1 MLHEKNIL
9 QHRLCI
15 ILLLNIYILSNMMV
29 GYGKETPWSV
39 GTIVNLFVREARL
52 LHEGTGWC
60 FTSLSMKDERKLI
73 EVFYIQLSLVKM
85 FYLNFNRKS

>member
-1 MLHEKNIL
+1 MYIVKYDDGL
-9 QHRLCI
+9 QKRNSL
-15 ILLLNIYILSNMMV
+15 V
-29 GYGKETPWSV
+29 KV

-60 FTSLSMKDERKLI
+60 LTSLLMKGERKCI
-73 EVFYIQLSLVKM
+73 EVFYTQLSLVKM

>member
-1 MLHEKNIL
+1 MYYIAVKY
-9 QHRLCI
+9 
-15 ILLLNIYILSNMMV
+15 IYIVKHDDGLQKRNSLV
-29 GYGKETPWSV
+29 KV

-73 EVFYIQLSLVKM
+73 KVFYIQLSLVKM